1 MRIRLPG
8 IAALGLLLIAAC
20 APPAPGE
27 PGGKFESAD
36 GPSSGDELEND
47 GVSDIVIPD
56 TSAHESTGSD
66 TERSMF
72 RAARS
77 APLVAY
83 INRGGG
89 AFRAGQDNAAAD
101 TSSIL
106 SYYRRGGV
114 NLPASSYDDGAWAQL
129 MSCVKQI
136 YAPFN
141 VTVTDERPGAAGYN
155 EIVVTNAW
163 ASSVLGISNSVGGIA
178 PLGQCRVVPQAV
190 GFVFQPTY
198 DRSGFGGVRGTCEA
212 VAHELGHTLSLSHER
227 LPTDLMSYAP
237 ASLSKS
243 FQDQPSACGVSASAP
258 EACSCGGQTQDS
270 HDQLVQMVG
279 ASNGTT
285 DTTTPSTPP
294 TTSSTI
300 SVTAPANGATVAG
313 NGNLTVTVDGG
324 GNGNVRLV
332 WLYNGRVLA
341 CDDSI
346 QGVTCTTSGTTS
358 TWTIGVGTGSR
369 SFYAIAQGANG
380 ASVASSAVTVSLG
393 GGTTTGTTDSP
404 PSVTTQLP
412 ADRSSYAPGQTIVF
426 QASASDDRGLSDVRA
441 TWVYNGGSL
450 DYPMAQTTTPGV
462 YQARTTV
469 SASAG
474 TGWRAVDISAADNAG
489 QRSVST
495 RRYVYIQ

>member
-8 IAALGLLLIAAC
+8 LAALGLLLLAAC
-20 APPAPGE
+20 AAPAPGGA
-27 PGGKFESAD
+27 PDGTFGSAD
-36 GPSSGDELEND
+36 APPSSDELD
-47 GVSDIVIPD
+47 GDAVSDIVIPD

-77 APLVAY
+77 APLVAF

-106 SYYRRGGV
+106 SYYRRSGV
-114 NLPASSYDDGAWAQL
+114 NLPASSYDDSAWSQL
-129 MSCVKQI
+129 VSCVKQI
-136 YAPFN
+136 YTPFN
-141 VTVTDERPGAAGYN
+141 VTITDERPGAAGYN

-163 ASSVLGISNSVGGIA
+163 ASSVLGLSNSVGGIA

-198 DRSGFGGVRGTCEA
+198 DRAGFGGVRGTCEA

-243 FQDQPSACGVSASAP
+243 FQDQASACGVSASSP
-258 EACSCGGQTQDS
+258 EACSCGGPTQDS

-279 ASNGTT
+279 ASDGA
-285 DTTTPSTPP
+285 TTTPSTP
-294 TTSSTI
+294 TTSATI
-300 SVTAPANGATVAG
+300 AVTAPANGATLAG
-313 NGNLTVTVDGG
+313 NGNVTVTVDGG
-324 GNGNVRLV
+324 GNANVRLV
-332 WLYNGRVLA
+332 WLFNGRVLA
-341 CDDSI
+341 CDDGI
-346 QGVTCTTSGTTS
+346 QGVTCTTSGTRS
-358 TWTIGVGTGSR
+358 TWTIGAGTGSR
-369 SFYAIAQGANG
+369 SFYAIAQAASGAT
-380 ASVASSAVTVSLG
+380 VASSAVTVSLG
-393 GGTTTGTTDSP
+393 GGTTTSTVDAP

-426 QASASDDRGLSDVRA
+426 QASAADDRGLSDVRA
-441 TWVYNGGSL
+441 TWVYDGGSL
-450 DYPMAQTTTPGV
+450 DYPMARTTTTGV
-462 YQARTTV
+462 YQASTTV

-474 TGWRAVDISAADNAG
+474 TGWRAVDISASDHAG

-495 RRYVYIQ
+495 RRYVHIQ